1 VPLSRKEWLALIVL
15 LLLAT
20 VLRVAWPRLTE
31 FKFSEARL
39 EALALELT
47 HDGHLPLVGVPSSAG
62 FDHSPISVYLYIP
75 AFLFATDPI
84 PATVYGGL
92 VNVASVALCWWLA
105 RRWPGGGRWA
115 AAVAGLL
122 FAVSPWAV
130 AFSRKIWQV
139 AFVPLLALA
148 FVGLAISALVGGRRW
163 HLAWAVAIYALLVQV
178 HPSAVSL
185 APALFL
191 WLIIFRQ
198 QVRPGPLLVGGA
210 LGLLTAVPFLIHQ
223 VQNGWPI
230 IAAYRAL
237 PDATWDLTAVR
248 LAWEM
253 VTGRGI
259 HALAGDAYPLLEI
272 VPQLGWFF
280 NLVGWMTIGAV
291 LGLAWRMVKT
301 WKDETPNRQAAARI
315 DLMLL
320 SWLLIPILFSLRHN
334 MELHL
339 HFFALVAPAAYL
351 LAGRAAEALGQ
362 EAWFHAGSWG
372 RALKLV
378 GLAALGFVALAQVV
392 ALGLMA
398 RFVAIHET
406 PNGFG
411 VPLGRYMDVAD
422 AAVAVAAETDAA
434 EVLVVGPGDSVVV
447 DETPAI
453 FDVLLRRRVP
463 DRFVVW
469 HATALF
475 PPHGAVALLSPEAGE
490 ASVWYTAWPYYQ
502 VGEGYSLVV
511 LDGSWPQH
519 GLEPVPAPRTLE
531 NGIEL
536 QGYAWEVS
544 AGTAGNPFW
553 LLWQVLWLDPDD
565 THFFV
570 HMLNE
575 GGGVWAQ
582 GDAVGYPTANRRK
595 GDRAISKFDI
605 TFGDNA
611 SPGSQTWARIGMYLY
626 PEVVN
631 VPVIDGQ
638 GNRVGDAVVIGP
650 LNGGP

>member
-1 VPLSRKEWLALIVL
+1 MPLSKKEWLLLLAL

-20 VLRVAWPRLTE
+20 VLRVGWPHLTE

-47 HDGHLPLVGVPSSAG
+47 REGHLPLVGVPSSAG

-75 AFLFATDPI
+75 AFLFTTDPI
-84 PATVYGGL
+84 PATLYGGL
-92 VNVASVALCWWLA
+92 VNVAAVALCWWLA

-115 AAVAGLL
+115 AAIAGLL
-122 FAVSPWAV
+122 FAVSPWSV

-139 AFVPLLALA
+139 AFVPLLTLA
-148 FVGLAISALVGGRRW
+148 FVELAVSALVEGRRW
-163 HLAWAVAIYALLVQV
+163 HLAWALAIYALLVQV

-185 APALFL
+185 ALALFL

-198 QVRPGPLLVGGA
+198 QVRAGPLLVGGA
-210 LGLLTAVPFLIHQ
+210 LGLLTAVPFLTHQ

-272 VPQLGWFF
+272 VPRLGWFF
-280 NLVGWMTIGAV
+280 NLVGWMAIGAA

-301 WKDETPNRQAAARI
+301 WRHENPDRRVAARI

-320 SWLLIPILFSLRHN
+320 SWLLIPIFFSLGHS

-339 HFFALVAPAAYL
+339 HFFALIAPAAYL
-351 LAGRAAEALGQ
+351 LVGRAAEALR
-362 EAWFHAGSWG
+362 HAASFGAGTWG
-372 RALKLV
+372 RTLKLV
-378 GLAALGFVALAQVV
+378 GTAALGFVALAQVM

-398 RFVAIHET
+398 RFVSIHQT

-411 VPLGRYMDVAD
+411 VPLGRYTDVAD
-422 AAVAVAAETDAA
+422 TAVAMAVEADAA

-447 DETPAI
+447 DEIPAI
-453 FDVLLRRRVP
+453 FDVLLRGRVP
-463 DRFVVW
+463 YRFVDG
-469 HATALF
+469 HSTALF
-475 PPHGAVALLSPEAGE
+475 PPYGALALLSPEAGE
-490 ASVWYTAWPYYQ
+490 AGVWYTAWPHHQ
-502 VGEGYSLVV
+502 VGEGYSLVL

-519 GLEPVPAPRTLE
+519 GLQPVPAPRTLE

-536 QGYAWEVS
+536 QDYAWEVP
-544 AGTAGNPFW
+544 AGEAWGPFW

-570 HMLNE
+570 HMLDE
-575 GGGVWAQ
+575 GGRVWGQ
-582 GDAVGYPTANRRK
+582 SDAVGYPSANRRK
-595 GDRAISKFDI
+595 GDRAITKFDI
-605 TFGDNA
+605 TQRDSA
-611 SPGSQTWARIGMYLY
+611 SPGPQTWVRIGMYWY

-638 GNRVGDAVVIGP
+638 GNQVGDAVVVGP